1 MIVALRQQFAIS
13 PESCRNSLFCPGF
26 GGHFSILPDILADFP
41 GFGILRSDTP
51 CRPGIVLKAAVSLH
65 IKRIFTSAFVRE
77 PTDVIAAERTV
88 DSVSAGC
95 WNRR

>member
-1 MIVALRQQFAIS
+1 V
-13 PESCRNSLFCPGF
+13 FCPGF
-26 GGHFSILPDILADFP
+26 GGHFSFLPDILADFP
-41 GFGILRSDTP
+41 GFGILRTDIP
-51 CRPGIVLKAAVSLH
+51 VRPGIVLRAAVSLH

-95 WNRR
+95 RNRR